1 MGQFLMD
8 NLTNAQQAQ
17 MAIDIELLKQEIVI
31 ISQLQLI
38 RVQCLREIDGL
49 AVRWDLTIYALFEWR
64 NARQS
69 LP

>member
-31 ISQLQLI
+31 IS
-38 RVQCLREIDGL
+38 
-49 AVRWDLTIYALFEWR
+49 
-64 NARQS
+64 
-69 LP
+69 